1 VSDAKKTKA
10 ELVRE
15 LEALRAELAR
25 TRGPRSMTSSGS
37 ALGDDADRYRVLIE
51 NMRAIVIESRKGVI
65 QYVSPSA
72 IEVLGRTPEELIGK
86 RPSELI
92 DADYDTAALDQIRQR
107 AVSTGAAEGLLRARK
122 GRDQWIWLDT
132 AVRRFSAPDGD
143 RMVILMRDATERVVA
158 QQALEQNEQR
168 YRLLFEIAGYIVSE
182 IDQDGRLIYLSP
194 NYEQVMGIP
203 REQVLGTN
211 FVFRMHPDDAI
222 SRVDGFLQH
231 INHDAPMAIP
241 PHRVLRIDGSVCWME
256 GVAIS
261 YERDGHKR
269 TRLAMV
275 RDVTERIE
283 AEERRKQF
291 EERLHQA
298 QRLEGLGVMAGGIA
312 HDFNNL
318 LTPILGD
325 TSLALL
331 DLPPSSPLRER
342 LQRVQR
348 AAHRAAALT
357 NQMLSYAGEDSLQVE
372 ILNLSR
378 LVKEIA
384 TLLETAAARHATLIY
399 DLASHLPA
407 VEADSARLSQVI
419 MNLITNA
426 SEALEERGGRIALRT
441 GTATLTR
448 EELDTLILGNAITPG
463 SYAYLE
469 VEDSGKGMDAET
481 QSRIFDPFFTTKLTG
496 RGLGLAAVLGIVR
509 SHAGAIDL
517 DSEIGRGTR
526 FRVYFPAASR
536 YLAGAPKLTT
546 DAAAGE
552 ASRATVL
559 VVDDEADVRALASD
573 VLERAGLTVLT
584 ANDGHEAI
592 QVFSKRRGEISVV
605 LLDRTMPGLT
615 GDEAFGKI
623 RALDAKARIV
633 LMSGFSEQR
642 AARAFGD
649 QKIDGF
655 LQKPFLP
662 AALLSIVRAALER
675 PAS

>member
-1 VSDAKKTKA
+1 VSDAKKSKA
-10 ELVRE
+10 ELIRE
-15 LEALRAELAR
+15 LAALRAQLEQAR
-25 TRGPRSMTSSGS
+25 AGAGATG
-37 ALGDDADRYRVLIE
+37 AIGDDADRYRMLIE
-51 NMRAIVIESRKGVI
+51 NLRAIVVETRQGVI
-65 QYVSPSA
+65 RYVSPSVS
-72 IEVLGRTPEELIGK
+72 EVLGVGPESLIGR
-86 RPSELI
+86 RPSESV
-92 DADYDTAALDQIRQR
+92 DQDFDPVAFEQMRRRATA
-107 AVSTGAAEGLLRARK
+107 TGAAEGLLRVRHAQ
-122 GRDQWIWLDT
+122 GRWIWLDT

-143 RMVILMRDATERVVA
+143 RRVILMRDATSRVLA

-182 IDQDGRLIYLSP
+182 IDADGRILYLSP

-211 FVFRMHPDDAI
+211 FVFRMHPDDAV
-222 SRVDGFLQH
+222 SRVDGFLQQLER
-231 INHDAPMAIP
+231 DEPMAIV
-241 PHRVLRIDGSVCWME
+241 PHRVLRSDGTVRWME

-261 YERDGHKR
+261 YEREGQKR
-269 TRLAMV
+269 VRLAMV

-331 DLPPSSPLRER
+331 DLPPKSPLRER

-384 TLLETAAARHATLIY
+384 SLLETAAARHATLVY
-399 DLASHLPA
+399 DLASNLPA

-441 GTATLTR
+441 GAALLSR
-448 EELDTLILGNAITPG
+448 EELDGFILGNAIAPG
-463 SYAYLE
+463 NYVYLE
-469 VEDSGKGMDAET
+469 VEDSGVGMDAET

-509 SHAGAIDL
+509 AHAGAIDL
-517 DSEIGRGTR
+517 ASEAGRGTR
-526 FRVYFPAASR
+526 FRVYFPAAAR
-536 YLAGAPKLTT
+536 LAASTRRGAP
-546 DAAAGE
+546 DAAAAE
-552 ASRATVL
+552 TPRATVL

-584 ANDGHEAI
+584 ASDGHEAI
-592 QVFSKRRGEISVV
+592 QVFAKRRGEIRVV

-623 RALDAKARIV
+623 RALDPGVRIV

-662 AALLSIVRAALER
+662 AKLLSVVRAALER
-675 PAS
+675 SPG